1 MGAEHPAMVAARSSW
16 SCVQRRA
23 KEEWLELMAE
33 DVVIEDPIGVSP
45 LDPAGQGLRGKPAAR
60 AFWDRNVA
68 ATESIAIEAHE
79 SFAAGSESAHV
90 LTLTTRFPNGVRMTV
105 HGIFTYA
112 VDGAGKLR
120 ALRGYWQLD
129 QAVVSK
135 PA

>member
-1 MGAEHPAMVAARSSW
+1 MGGEHPAMAAARRSW

-23 KEEWLELMAE
+23 KEEWLDLLAE
-33 DVVIEDPIGVSP
+33 DVVIEDPIGPSP
-45 LDPAGQGLRGKPAAR
+45 LDPTGRGFRGREAAH
-60 AFWDRNVA
+60 AFWEKHIA

-90 LTLTTRFPNGVRMTV
+90 LTLTMRFPNGARMTV

-112 VDGAGKLR
+112 VDAAGKLR

-129 QAVVSK
+129 QP

>member
-1 MGAEHPAMVAARSSW
+1 MG
-16 SCVQRRA
+16 RA
-23 KEEWLELMAE
+23 
-33 DVVIEDPIGVSP
+33 P
-45 LDPAGQGLRGKPAAR
+45 LDPTGEGFRGREAAR
-60 AFWDRNVA
+60 TFWEKNIA

-90 LTLTTRFPNGVRMTV
+90 MTLVLRFPNGARMTV

-112 VDGAGKLR
+112 VDTAGRLL